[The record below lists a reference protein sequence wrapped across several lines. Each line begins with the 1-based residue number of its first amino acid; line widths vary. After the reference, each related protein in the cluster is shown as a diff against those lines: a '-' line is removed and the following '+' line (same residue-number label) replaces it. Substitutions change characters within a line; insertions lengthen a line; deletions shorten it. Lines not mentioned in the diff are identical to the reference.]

1 MENSRKR
8 FSLLI
13 TLLLASIVF
22 SCSDDDYGT
31 ANEPPE
37 PLGVELSTS
46 DTFGQYL
53 SDNNGKALYY
63 FTPDFSGS
71 STCSG
76 GCLAA
81 WPAFYMEAN
90 SVGNGLNAADFGT
103 ITRDDGAK
111 QTTYNGW
118 PLYYFAGDSKSGD
131 INGDDADEEW
141 YVAKPDYSLMVADNA
156 DGEKYIVDASGK
168 TLYRFTNDSENT
180 STCQDGC
187 IVNFPAFL
195 DDTLTLP
202 SFFDPAD
209 FSTIT
214 RVDGAKQTTYK
225 GIPLY
230 YFSQDQ
236 VRGEAKGEG
245 FGGKWFIVT
254 DLK

>member
-1 MENSRKR
+1 MENIKKKL
-8 FSLLI
+8 SLLI
-13 TLLLASIVF
+13 TLLLAGIVI
-22 SCSDDDYGT
+22 SCSEDDDVI
-31 ANEPPE
+31 ANEPPKS
-37 PLGVELSTS
+37 LAAELRTS
-46 DTFGQYL
+46 GTFGQYL

-81 WPAFYMEAN
+81 WPAFYMETISA
-90 SVGNGLNAADFGT
+90 GNGLNASDFGT
-103 ITRDDGAK
+103 ITRADGAK

-131 INGDDADEEW
+131 VNGDDADDEW
-141 YVAKPDYSLMVADNA
+141 YVAKPDYSLMIADNA
-156 DGEKYIVDASGK
+156 DGEKYIVDALGK

-180 STCQDGC
+180 STCKDGC
-187 IVNFPAFL
+187 IVNFPAYL
-195 DDTLTLP
+195 DETLTVP

-209 FSTIT
+209 FNTIT
-214 RVDGAKQTTYK
+214 REDGAKQTTYK
-225 GIPLY
+225 GVPLY

-254 DLK
+254 DL